1 MLAKIATLVIVIVV
15 LVLIL
20 TEVKHVEPPQN
31 DRP

>member
-1 MLAKIATLVIVIVV
+1 MLAKIATLFFVAIV

-20 TEVKHVEPPQN
+20 IEVEHVEPPQN